1 MKSKI
6 NYLPIITFYLIA
18 ISIRYLTD
26 RTNLLDGIDNYFLK
40 IILRG
45 TGPAIG
51 AIITFL
57 AFKIKPVMTFGGHFK
72 KIWALALLFWGL
84 PIVMITIS
92 SYVINEPLPYGF
104 ILAVLLYGLF
114 EEIGWRGFLHQAL
127 KPLPKIA
134 SILVVSVL
142 WFVWHL
148 NFELSIANLVFFG
161 ILVLGSWG
169 IGKVADK
176 TCSFLVVAS
185 FHSLNNFFHDLTVV
199 NITILV
205 VLTTTWILAIV
216 LKDRFENRSAFKQT
230 IA

>member
-6 NYLPIITFYLIA
+6 DFLPIIIFYLIA
-18 ISIRYLTD
+18 ITIRYLTD
-26 RTNLLDGIDNYFLK
+26 KTGLLDRIDNYFFN

-57 AFKIKPVMTFGGHFK
+57 AFKIKPVMTFKGYYK
-72 KIWALALLFWGL
+72 KILSPALLFWVL
-84 PIVMITIS
+84 PIFLITTT
-92 SYVINEPLPYGF
+92 SYIINKPLPYGF

-114 EEIGWRGFLHQAL
+114 EEVGWRGFLHQAL

-134 SILVVSVL
+134 SVLVVSVL

-148 NFELSIANLVFFG
+148 NFELSMANLVFFG

-169 IGKVADK
+169 IGKMADK
-176 TCSFLVVAS
+176 TNSLFVVAS
-185 FHSLNNFFHDLTVV
+185 FHSLHNFYHELTVV
-199 NITILV
+199 NSIVLAILTV
-205 VLTTTWILAIV
+205 IWILSIV
-216 LKDRFENRSAFKQT
+216 LKDRFEVQFS
-230 IA
+230 I

>member
-1 MKSKI
+1 MKPKI
-6 NYLPIITFYLIA
+6 NYLSIIAFYLIA

-26 RTNLLDGIDNYFLK
+26 KTNLLDGIDNYFLK

-57 AFKIKPVMTFGGHFK
+57 AFKIKPVMTFRGHFK
-72 KIWALALLFWGL
+72 KVWTPVFLFWGL
-84 PIVMITIS
+84 PIVMITIT

-176 TCSFLVVAS
+176 RALF
-185 FHSLNNFFHDLTVV
+185 
-199 NITILV
+199 
-205 VLTTTWILAIV
+205 
-216 LKDRFENRSAFKQT
+216 
-230 IA
+230 